1 MTGLEAEGVVASK
14 PTHFAIFTAGAGK
27 GKPEVVVLDP
37 NGRKD
42 TVPAK
47 ISPGEDDTFRRAF
60 LHAFFAQLFRQFVNI
75 LKETVPR
82 DFLLQFPSV
91 SYTNRAVSNFFENSR
106 RYSQLKV
113 HHRCRWHRWQME
125 KIFNQK
131 NYHYFFGTPLGIRVS
146 I

>member
-1 MTGLEAEGVVASK
+1 MLMSFQNKYVVSHETVPLISLPMTGLEAEGVVASK

-60 LHAFFAQLFRQFVNI
+60 LQAFLRSCFLSLLTFLKCGGEGGDNRFLPRPVAYLNGTAVN
-75 LKETVPR
+75 
-82 DFLLQFPSV
+82 F
-91 SYTNRAVSNFFENSR
+91 Y
-106 RYSQLKV
+106 
-113 HHRCRWHRWQME
+113 
-125 KIFNQK
+125 
-131 NYHYFFGTPLGIRVS
+131 
-146 I
+146 